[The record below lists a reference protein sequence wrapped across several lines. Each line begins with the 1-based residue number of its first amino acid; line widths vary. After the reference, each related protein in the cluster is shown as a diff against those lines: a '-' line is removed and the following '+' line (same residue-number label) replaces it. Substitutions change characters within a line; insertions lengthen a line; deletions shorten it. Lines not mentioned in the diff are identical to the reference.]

1 VKRFVQVSTDEV
13 YGDLAMDAKPSVE
26 TDVIKPSSPY
36 SASKA
41 AAEHLVAAY
50 VRTHGMDAVVTRC
63 SNNYGPRQ
71 YPEKLIPV
79 AINKAADGKAV
90 PVYAKGENV
99 RDWIHVDDHC
109 RGILMALDIGR
120 SGEVYNFGGA
130 NEVRNIDLV
139 EKIIGIIGKG
149 SVEFVGDR
157 PGHDF
162 RYSVDFSK
170 AKEELGWVPMV
181 DFEEGL
187 RKTVEWY
194 MRA

>member
-1 VKRFVQVSTDEV
+1 MGRLVDFNKERFIGRDALVAEQA
-13 YGDLAMDAKPSVE
+13 LAPRRRIVGLNLDWPSVE
-26 TDVIKPSSPY
+26 QLYDAVGLPP
-36 SASKA
+36 
-41 AAEHLVAAY
+41 AAETVASR
-50 VRTHGMDAVVTRC
+50 V
-63 SNNYGPRQ
+63 
-71 YPEKLIPV
+71 
-79 AINKAADGKAV
+79 AV

-139 EKIIGIIGKG
+139 RKIIDIVGKG

-162 RYSVDFSK
+162 RYAVDFSK
-170 AKEELGWVPMV
+170 AKAELGWVPMV
-181 DFEEGL
+181 GFEEGL